1 MDRISALRN
10 IEAALGEYEA
20 GERDLRSVERRVRA
34 VVRTYATEFQDD
46 LAAYRASG
54 DPPAD
59 GLVVAATSPQE
70 ARDRVRDLLDE
81 DVRFDVESVE
91 PAEGP

>member
-20 GERDLRSVERRVRA
+20 GERDLGSVERRVRA
-34 VVRTYATEFQDD
+34 VVRTYATEFEDD
-46 LAAYRASG
+46 LAAYRATG

-59 GLVVAATSPQE
+59 GLVVAASSRREAHNRVQE
-70 ARDRVRDLLDE
+70 LLEEDARFEIEPVE
-81 DVRFDVESVE
+81 TVESR
-91 PAEGP
+91 